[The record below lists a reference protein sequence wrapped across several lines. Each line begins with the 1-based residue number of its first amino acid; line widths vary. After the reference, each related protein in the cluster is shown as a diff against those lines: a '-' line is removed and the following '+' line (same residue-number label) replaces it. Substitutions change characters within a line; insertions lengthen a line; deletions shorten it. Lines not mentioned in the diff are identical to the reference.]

1 MQKIIKNLGKKR
13 VKPKLSQ
20 FYSSANAAL
29 LVMMMVVVSSENGVG
44 NKDKPQ
50 TAPITKLVNNNGRNK
65 DNDVDKYTHKQM
77 DKWTYRQMDRHT
89 HLRISLRNSF
99 EMTQTFVS
107 KLYKYQKFSI

>member
-65 DNDVDKYTHKQM
+65 DNDVD
-77 DKWTYRQMDRHT
+77 
-89 HLRISLRNSF
+89 N
-99 EMTQTFVS
+99 EMTIDILAWRDRQIYAQTDG
-107 KLYKYQKFSI
+107 